1 MNTAAGCQRTLHTM
15 TGALN
20 TFRTW
25 LWAALALLSALPAA
39 SLAQPDADSIV
50 RVSLVP
56 DRSAARP
63 GDQLALAILFEFE
76 EGWHIHTNDPQIP
89 PSWEGFVAK
98 PTSITIDPTANIIT
112 GTIQWPKPME
122 LKLDLGATG
131 TPEPYA
137 VFGGRSVAY
146 LPIQIA
152 STAVQ
157 AETTISVT
165 YQACDDTTCMPAA
178 TVKLPLRLPLLA
190 AGEPVPASASP
201 DLFTDFNRAAF
212 ATLGQAP
219 ARDTRFRANVF
230 GFQLAFDAG
239 TAGGMVLLLLVAILG
254 GFLLNLTPCVLP
266 VIPLKVMALSHSA
279 GNPARAK
286 LLGLVMSFGV
296 VAFWLAIGWAISA
309 VSSFKAVNQLF
320 QLPWFTIGVGAFILF
335 MAVGMLGL
343 FQFKLPGFVYMLDP
357 KTESI
362 PGSFLFGIM
371 TAVLST
377 PCTAP
382 FMGAAVAWATKQ
394 PQIAT
399 LSTFA
404 AIGLGMALPYLV
416 LAFFP
421 NLLSWVP
428 RSGPISE
435 LVKQSMGL
443 LMVGVAI
450 FFLGTGIDPLIRE
463 PVDDPMRWHWYL
475 IAFVVTLAAAWTVG
489 RTLKY
494 SRSTPAIAT
503 TFVLALAA
511 TVAVAAFAHRQ
522 NDRGPIRWIGFT
534 PERFEKARTEG
545 KVIVLDFTA
554 EWCLN
559 CKALETSV
567 LHLKD
572 VAASLNAEHVI
583 AMKVD
588 LTGDNPAGQAKLKEL
603 NWVGIPLL
611 AVFGPGNAQPVKYDS
626 YTGAMVREAVAQA
639 QGNLRSQAAPVRTQ
653 GGGD

>member
-1 MNTAAGCQRTLHTM
+1 MNTAAPSQRTLGTM

-25 LWAALALLSALPAA
+25 LWAALALLASIPAPV
-39 SLAQPDADSIV
+39 LAQPDPDSVV

-63 GDQLALAILFEFE
+63 GDQLAVAILFEFE
-76 EGWHIHTNDPQIP
+76 DGWHIHTNDPQIP
-89 PSWEGFVAK
+89 SSWEGFVAK
-98 PTSITIDPTANIIT
+98 PTSITTEPTPSVIT
-112 GTIQWPKPME
+112 GAIQWPEPVE

-152 STAVQ
+152 SDATQ
-157 AETTISVT
+157 AQTTISVT

-178 TVKLPLRLPLLA
+178 TVKLPLTLPLLA

-201 DLFTDFNRAAF
+201 DLFTDFKRAAF

-230 GFQLAFDAG
+230 GLKLAFDAG
-239 TAGGMVLLLLVAILG
+239 TAGGMVLLLLVAVLG

-286 LLGLVMSFGV
+286 LLGLVMSCGV
-296 VAFWLAIGWAISA
+296 VAFWLGIGWAISA

-320 QLPWFTIGVGAFILF
+320 QLPWFTIGVGAFIFF

-343 FQFKLPGFVYMLDP
+343 FQFKLPGFVYLLDP

-394 PQIAT
+394 PQVAT
-399 LSTFA
+399 LATFA

-421 NLLSWVP
+421 KLLSWVP

-443 LMVGVAI
+443 LMIGVAI

-489 RTLKY
+489 RTFKY

-522 NDRGPIRWIGFT
+522 NDRGPIRWVGFT

-567 LHLKD
+567 LHLED
-572 VAASLNAEHVI
+572 VAASLNADHVI
-583 AMKVD
+583 PMKVD
-588 LTGDNPAGQAKLKEL
+588 LTGENPAGQAKLKEL

-611 AVFGPGNAQPVKYDS
+611 AVFGPGNPQPVKFDS
-626 YTGAMVREAVAQA
+626 YTGTMVREAVAQA
-639 QGNLRSQAAPVRTQ
+639 QGDLRSQAAPVRTQ